1 MILSLVTL
9 TILAICI
16 TRRIQNV
23 GKWNRLPITGWLI
36 IIIYFDSFLFV
47 FVTAMFKDIGINESQ
62 GICEGAIL
70 LCAPTF
76 SPAPGPPSDHF

>member
-16 TRRIQNV
+16 TRRVEKV
-23 GKWNRLPITGWLI
+23 GKWYRLPITGWLI

-47 FVTAMFKDIGINESQ
+47 FVTAMFKDVGINESQ

-70 LCAPTF
+70 LCEYPIFVEFGMALM
-76 SPAPGPPSDHF
+76 SI